1 MRWAMS
7 WPRGSLEDRRAWR
20 WTGVLA
26 LGVLLGV
33 VWASSYVAG
42 GAVTPWPHLFAAPIL
57 LAGLL
62 FGLRGGV
69 VAALAAT
76 VLSGPLLPLDVA
88 TGEGQAWGHWL
99 TRGHLF
105 AVLGILAGAM
115 LHHLRRSYER
125 DLSEQLQREMHVA
138 TSTDGSFD
146 PVAFTR
152 IGEMLRSRA
161 FHTVFQPIYSLHDGR
176 LLAVEALSRFETE
189 PVRPPN
195 VWFDEAASVGLG
207 TELELL
213 AAETALAS
221 SAPLP
226 EEVAVTLN
234 GSPDLL
240 CEPRFLSL
248 VERHPERRLVV
259 EVTEHAVVEDYTR
272 LAEAIAVLRAQGVQ
286 LAIDD
291 AGAGFSS
298 LQHIVRLTPDIIK
311 LDLSLTQ
318 HLHDD
323 PVRRALADCLV
334 RFARE
339 TGCELIA
346 EGIEHPNDLHT
357 WSELGAHAAQGYLL
371 GRPGPLPVADSS
383 MAVNTPA
390 SRALRHPRVSA

>member
-1 MRWAMS
+1 
-7 WPRGSLEDRRAWR
+7 
-20 WTGVLA
+20 
-26 LGVLLGV
+26 
-33 VWASSYVAG
+33 
-42 GAVTPWPHLFAAPIL
+42 
-57 LAGLL
+57 
-62 FGLRGGV
+62 
-69 VAALAAT
+69 VAATALC
-76 VLSGPLLPLDVA
+76 GPLLPLDVT
-88 TGEGQAWGHWL
+88 TGEPQTWEDWL
-99 TRGHLF
+99 TRGLLF
-105 AVLGILAGAM
+105 VVLGVLAGASR
-115 LHHLRRSYER
+115 HQLRRSYER
-125 DLSEQLQREMHVA
+125 DLSEQLRREMHVA
-138 TSTDGSFD
+138 ASIDGSVDAAVFG
-146 PVAFTR
+146 R
-152 IGEMLRSRA
+152 IGEMLRSAA

-189 PVRPPN
+189 PIRPPN

-213 AAETALAS
+213 AAESALAAS
-221 SAPLP
+221 MQLP
-226 EEVAVTLN
+226 ADVAVTLN

-248 VERHPERRLVV
+248 VEQHPERALVV
-259 EVTEHAVVEDYTR
+259 EVTEHAVVEDYSR
-272 LAEAIAVLRAQGVQ
+272 LADAVAALRAQGVQ

-346 EGIEHPNDLHT
+346 EGIEHINDLHT

-371 GRPGPLPVADSS
+371 GRPGPLPVASS
-383 MAVNTPA
+383 STAVNTPA
-390 SRALRHPRVSA
+390 ARALRHPRVSV

>member
-1 MRWAMS
+1 VAMS
-7 WPRGSLEDRRAWR
+7 WPRGSREGRRAWR
-20 WTGVLA
+20 WTGALS
-26 LGVLLGV
+26 LGVLFGA

-42 GAVTPWPHLFAAPIL
+42 GALTAWPHLFAVPIV

-62 FGLRGGV
+62 FGVRGG
-69 VAALAAT
+69 ASTALVAT
-76 VLSGPLLPLDVA
+76 VLCGPLLPLDVT
-88 TGEGQAWGHWL
+88 TGEPQLMADWL
-99 TRGHLF
+99 TRGLF
-105 AVLGILAGAM
+105 FVVLGVLAGAM

-125 DLSEQLQREMHVA
+125 DLSEQLHREMHA
-138 TSTDGSFD
+138 AASPDGSIDSAVF
-146 PVAFTR
+146 AR

-176 LLAVEALSRFETE
+176 LLAVEALSRFETH

-213 AAETALAS
+213 AAESALEAS
-221 SAPLP
+221 TKLP
-226 EEVAVTLN
+226 EDVAVTLN
-234 GSPDLL
+234 ASPDLL

-248 VERHPERRLVV
+248 IEQHPERPLVV

-272 LAEAIAVLRAQGVQ
+272 LAEAVAALRAQGVQ

-346 EGIEHPNDLHT
+346 EGIEHANDLHT
-357 WSELGAHAAQGYLL
+357 WSELGAHAAQGFLL
-371 GRPGPLPVADSS
+371 GRPGPLPVASS
-383 MAVNTPA
+383 STAVDTPA
-390 SRALRHPRVSA
+390 SRALRHRRVSV